1 MRPFEFDCGYRLYF
15 FCAGKLLPSHCNI
28 ICGTIKQIASQ
39 YFLMALSTL
48 KIYVY
53 EPLIESRDFRLVTL
67 HPGAEGDLISLALSH
82 SSLDD
87 SPAYEALSYV
97 WGPQYPSQNVQC
109 NDGRLEV
116 GENLAAALRCLR
128 QPTASRV
135 LWIDRVAINQGDVK
149 ERTRQVGL
157 MADIYTS
164 AVNIAVWLG
173 PADSFTERA
182 FAFFDDIS
190 VQARSSGVDAIRYPS
205 SEDSVWAA
213 VKSILKRPWFS
224 RAWTFQ
230 EIILARQANIYCG
243 THTVDWETFQTFLT
257 CFKTNPSGPNI
268 EDTRLIGN
276 DKHPFDIIKARSM
289 IRTPELF
296 SEDTKEAFLSLFP
309 LLDSMRTRSSTDP
322 RDKVFALLNIACD
335 VSGSGLEADY
345 SKSHAEVY
353 AMTAKWLLQRTKS
366 LAFLNLV
373 EKKDKPDLISWV
385 PDFRYKDQ
393 LNFLHQPLQV
403 WRGNENRI
411 YNASGTTKT
420 RADEEES
427 VFQLTVKGI
436 YVGAIVELTEPPGNM
451 MNNVALG
458 PRVLDGGEWE
468 IFAQTCAV
476 DGVYEP
482 TGESIDLAYRR
493 LRVWDLLPGE
503 TLVRSQR
510 EQQPTIQD
518 FPKPGLV
525 KYSAAEGHLSG
536 PSQDIGM
543 SILRGTTRK
552 RLFKTDTGYMGL
564 AHRSCQV
571 GDQVYVLMGG
581 DTPFILR
588 PLGGTFFGFGGE
600 SYVHGLMDGEILGL
614 TMGDAR
620 LLTRNSKEDLAW
632 IDELGEEPWPFTTEI
647 LTLV

>member
-1 MRPFEFDCGYRLYF
+1 M
-15 FCAGKLLPSHCNI
+15 K
-28 ICGTIKQIASQ
+28 T
-39 YFLMALSTL
+39 
-48 KIYVY
+48 YVY

-67 HPGAEGDLISLALSH
+67 HPGGDEDPITLTLSQ
-82 SSLDD
+82 SSLDY

-97 WGPQYPSQNVQC
+97 WGPQYPSQTVQC
-109 NDGRLEV
+109 NDGKLEI

-164 AVNIAVWLG
+164 AAKIAVWLG
-173 PADSFTERA
+173 PADHFTESA
-182 FAFFDDIS
+182 FAFFDDIA
-190 VQARSSGVDAIRYPS
+190 VQAGSSGIGTIKYPS

-213 VKSILKRPWFS
+213 IKSILKRPWFS

-230 EIILARQANIYCG
+230 EIILAREARIYCG
-243 THTVDWETFQTFLT
+243 NYTIDWQRFQRFLS
-257 CFKTNPSGPNI
+257 CFKMNPSGPNI

-276 DKHPFDIIKARSM
+276 DKHPLDIIKARAM

-296 SEDTKEAFLSLFP
+296 SQDTKEAFLSLFP
-309 LLDSMRTRSSTDP
+309 LLDSMRTRNSTDP

-335 VSGSGLEADY
+335 VSGSRLEADY

-366 LAFLNLV
+366 LAFLSLV

-393 LNFLHQPLQV
+393 LNFFHQPMQV
-403 WRGNENRI
+403 WRGNDNRI
-411 YNASGTTKT
+411 YNASGTTET
-420 RADEEES
+420 RVDKEES
-427 VFQLTVKGI
+427 IFQLTVQGI
-436 YVGAIVELTEPPGNM
+436 RVGAIVEQTEAPGNM
-451 MNNVALG
+451 VNNVALG
-458 PRVLDGGEWE
+458 TRVLDGGDWE
-468 IFAQTCAV
+468 IFAETCAI

-503 TLVRSQR
+503 SLVRSQR
-510 EQQPTIQD
+510 KQQPTIQD

-525 KYSAAEGHLSG
+525 KYSAGEGYLSG

-564 AHRSCQV
+564 GHRSCQV

-600 SYVHGLMDGEILGL
+600 SYVHGLMDGEILAL
-614 TMGDAR
+614 AMGYDR
-620 LLTRNSKEDLAW
+620 SLTRNTREGLAW
-632 IDELGEEPWPFTTEI
+632 INELGEEPWPFETEM